1 MKISNRQL
9 IKIFNGIASVKRKQL
24 PVKIGFAINKN
35 ISAMEG
41 AAEAYT
47 AEQRKILDKYCEK
60 DEFGQFRTDGDE
72 YVLTDR
78 KTYGEEMNEL
88 LGIENE
94 IQIHTVNLDE
104 IEKCDSEKFDALTP
118 DELSL
123 MEFMIEE

>member
-9 IKIFNGIASVKRKQL
+9 IKIFNGIPVVRKKQL

-35 ISAMEG
+35 IGAMEG

-60 DEFGQFRTDGDE
+60 DEFGQFKTDGDE

-78 KTYGEEMNEL
+78 KAYGEEMREL

-94 IQIHTVNLDE
+94 IQIHTVSMDE

>member
-9 IKIFNGIASVKRKQL
+9 IKIFNGIPGVRKKQL
-24 PVKIGFAINKN
+24 PVKIGFAINRN
-35 ISAMEG
+35 ISAMES

-60 DEFGQFRTDGDE
+60 DEFGQFKTDCDE

-78 KTYGEEMNEL
+78 KAYSEEMGEL

-94 IQIHTVNLDE
+94 IQIHTVSMDE

>member
-9 IKIFNGIASVKRKQL
+9 INIFNGMPGIRKKQL

-35 ISAMEG
+35 ISAMED

-47 AEQRKILDKYCEK
+47 TEQRKILDKYCEK
-60 DEFGQFRTDGDE
+60 DEFGQFKTDGDE

-78 KTYGEEMNEL
+78 KAYSEEMNEL
-88 LGIENE
+88 LGIESD
-94 IQIHTVNLDE
+94 IQIHTVSLDE
-104 IEKCDSEKFDALTP
+104 IEKCDSDKFDALTP

>member
-9 IKIFNGIASVKRKQL
+9 IKIFNGMPTVMRKQV
-24 PVKIGFAINKN
+24 PVKIGFAINRN
-35 ISAMEG
+35 IKAMES

-60 DEFGQFRTDGDE
+60 DEFGQFKTEGEE
-72 YVLTDR
+72 YVLADR
-78 KTYGEEMNEL
+78 KAYGEEMNEL

-94 IQIHTVNLDE
+94 IQIHTVSLDD

>member
-9 IKIFNGIASVKRKQL
+9 IKIFNGMPAVKKKQL

-35 ISAMEG
+35 IGAMES

-60 DEFGQFRTDGDE
+60 DEFEFKTEGDE

-78 KTYGEEMNEL
+78 KAYGEEMREL

-94 IQIHTVNLDE
+94 IQIHTVSMDE

>member
-9 IKIFNGIASVKRKQL
+9 IKIFNGIPAVRRKQL

-35 ISAMEG
+35 IGAMES
-41 AAEAYT
+41 AAEAYST
-47 AEQRKILDKYCEK
+47 EQRKILDKYCEK
-60 DEFGQFRTDGDE
+60 DEFGQFKTDGDE

-78 KTYGEEMNEL
+78 KAYGEEMNEL

-94 IQIHTVNLDE
+94 IQIHTVSLDE